1 MLNNVKKV
9 LLKLLQIEEFKDKY
23 KELEIRL
30 ILKLLIKLLGCSK
43 KSQQN
48 NSEKVTNEQDK
59 VIPNERYTYLR
70 NKDKELLMI

>member
-59 VIPNERYTYLR
+59 VIPNERYTYLQ
-70 NKDKELLMI
+70 NKDRKLLMI